1 MQIRLLGTVEVLV
14 DGRSATP
21 RATGERSLLAL
32 LALSAGRVVSADV
45 LLTAMW
51 GEDLPAHPANAL
63 QVRASKLRRRLSELG
78 AGERSV
84 VARPPGYLLDVPPDD
99 VDVHRC
105 TRLLA
110 EARRVT
116 PVDGRRAAGLYRQAM
131 ALWRGPALAE
141 FPDAAWAQQERVRL
155 DGLRATATEELF
167 DLELAAGSTADLPA
181 EIEAAVID
189 HPLRERLH
197 GQLMLALYRCGR
209 QADALAAFQRARALL
224 RTELGLD
231 PSAELRDIEQAILRQ
246 EPDLLAPPAASSLPP
261 RLPNRLNSFVGR
273 DPALHQ
279 LRGLVAEH
287 RCVTVTGP
295 GGVGKTSLAVEVARS
310 VQEPGSNGQAG
321 FPVWFARL
329 AGVADPALVPRAVC
343 DAVGIRDDPVAA
355 AEQQLLSA
363 LRDRPGL
370 LVLDNCEHLA
380 DACAVLAERLLG
392 TCPLLRLLATSREPL
407 AATGEV
413 QYALAPLETAPAGT
427 AAAGVAGYP
436 AARLFTDR
444 ASAVLPLA
452 AFDDA
457 TMLTVAEICRRLDG
471 IPLAIELAAAGVKSL
486 PVAELAARVR
496 QDFPALSGAPRTA
509 EARHR
514 TLRATVDWSH
524 ELLSAPERVLFRRL
538 GVFRGGFDLDAA
550 EHVTAGGALRP
561 AEVLGLLTRL
571 VDRSLVIALHGPPA
585 RFHLLETLRQYAAER
600 LVDAGESEQL
610 AAAHAAH
617 YTALAGQGESGV
629 RGPDQP
635 HWLDWLTRERDNVQ
649 SALSWCVAH
658 ADDDPDRG
666 LHLVGAL
673 GWFWYFASRPD
684 GGLQVERMLA
694 AAAHGSP
701 AARARAQLA
710 AAVAG
715 RPAACIVHPSAACAA
730 AAERS
735 LQLFTDLADTER
747 AAMAA
752 TLLAVEGIAD
762 GDIADPL
769 RRLDVAEEEFR
780 GTGDRWGEAL
790 VLFVRMELHFAADRP
805 TEATRHGRRALAMY
819 RELQDHWGLSAI
831 QLHLAVALHRVGEL
845 AAARDAYAG
854 ALEEGRKAGVANT
867 IQYALAGMGN
877 LALQSGDGDQAR
889 RCFTQAHQV
898 ARQLGAEGSAL
909 AALGD
914 AAQCRQDGDLAGARH
929 SYTRALDLLAAQPK
943 PDWTATALSGLGHV
957 AELTGD
963 FDAAEF
969 SHRRAWQTARG
980 PAAHGPAAAAL
991 EGLACVAAAR
1001 GDASTAA
1008 ALLGAARWWRAS
1020 HHRPASTVENVDIE
1034 RATRRG
1040 RELLGVALFAAC
1052 IEQAADREP
1061 PVLGELVATLA

>member
-1 MQIRLLGTVEVLV
+1 MQIRLLGPVEVLV
-14 DGRSATP
+14 DGRPATP
-21 RATGERSLLAL
+21 RATAERSLLAL

-51 GEDLPAHPANAL
+51 GEELPAHPANAL
-63 QVRASKLRRRLSELG
+63 QLRASKLRRGLSELG

-84 VARPPGYLLDVPPDD
+84 VARPPGYLLDVPPDA

-116 PVDGRRAAGLYRQAM
+116 PVDRRRAAGLYRE
-131 ALWRGPALAE
+131 ALGMWRGPALAE
-141 FPDAAWAQQERVRL
+141 FPDAVWAQRERARL
-155 DGLRATATEELF
+155 DASRATATEELF
-167 DLELAAGSTADLPA
+167 DLELAAGSAPDLAA
-181 EIEAAVID
+181 EIEAAVAE

-197 GQLMLALYRCGR
+197 GQLMLALYRSGR

-224 RTELGLD
+224 HDELGLD
-231 PSAELRDIEQAILRQ
+231 PSAELCALEQAILRQ
-246 EPDLLAPPAASSLPP
+246 DPDLLISPAAGTASP
-261 RLPNRLNSFVGR
+261 RLPNRLSSFVGR
-273 DPALHQ
+273 DAALLQ
-279 LRGLVAEH
+279 LCGLVAEY
-287 RCVTVTGP
+287 RFVTVTGP

-310 VQEPGSNGQAG
+310 LQEPGSTGRVG

-355 AEQQLLSA
+355 AEAQLLSA

-370 LVLDNCEHLA
+370 LVVDNCEHLA

-392 TCPLLRLLATSREPL
+392 TCPQLRLLATSREPL

-427 AAAGVAGYP
+427 AAAAVADYP
-436 AARLFTDR
+436 AARLFADR

-452 AFDDA
+452 TFDDA
-457 TMLTVAEICRRLDG
+457 TMLTIAEICRRLDG

-486 PVAELAARVR
+486 PVAELAARLR
-496 QDFPALSGAPRTA
+496 EDFPALSGAPRTA

-524 ELLSAPERVLFRRL
+524 ELLSAPDRVLFRRL
-538 GVFRGGFDLDAA
+538 AVFRGGFDLDAA
-550 EHVTAGGALRP
+550 EHVTADGALRP
-561 AEVLGLLTRL
+561 ADVLGLLTRL
-571 VDRSLVIALHGPPA
+571 VDRSLVIARHGPPA
-585 RFHLLETLRQYAAER
+585 RFHLLETLRHYAAER

-617 YTALAGQGESGV
+617 YTALAGRGESGV

-635 HWLDWLTRERDNVQ
+635 GWLAWLTRERDNVQ
-649 SALSWCVAH
+649 TALSWCVAH
-658 ADDDPDRG
+658 AEDDPDRG

-684 GGLQVERMLA
+684 GGRQVEAMLA

-715 RPAACIVHPSAACAA
+715 RPAACIVHPSPPCAA
-730 AAERS
+730 AARKS
-735 LQLFTDLADTER
+735 LDLFADLADSHA
-747 AAMAA
+747 AAMAG

-762 GDIADPL
+762 GHIADPL

-780 GTGDRWGEAL
+780 RTDDTWGEAL
-790 VLFVRMELHFAADRP
+790 VLFVRMELHFAADAP
-805 TEATRHGRRALAMY
+805 EEATRHGRRALAMY

-845 AAARDAYAG
+845 VAARDAYAG

-867 IQYALAGMGN
+867 IQYALSGMGN
-877 LALQSGDGDQAR
+877 LALQSGDGDRAH
-889 RCFTQAHQV
+889 RCFTEAHLV

-914 AAQCRQDGDLAGARH
+914 AARCRQDGDLLAARR

-963 FDAAEF
+963 LDAAEF

-1001 GDASTAA
+1001 GDAPIAA
-1008 ALLGAARWWRAS
+1008 ALLGAARSWRAS
-1020 HHRPASTVENVDIE
+1020 HHRPASTIENADIA

-1040 RELLGVALFAAC
+1040 ESLLGAASFDAR
-1052 IEQAADREP
+1052 IRKSADRPP
-1061 PVLGELVATLA
+1061 PVLEELVP